1 MRSPSSFRYTYID
14 DEEQIEKCEI
24 YSFILKNMCFRNTS
38 KKQILL
44 PSHYRNRYYVQVVY
58 VYSTILSNYVQVVYV
73 YSTILSNS
81 HVHLELVTG
90 VGHLQFVLKKT

>member
-24 YSFILKNMCFRNTS
+24 YSFILKNMCFKNTS

-44 PSHYRNRYYVQVVY
+44 PCHYRNRY
-58 VYSTILSNYVQVVYV
+58 YVQVVYV

-90 VGHLQFVLKKT
+90 VGHLQFVLKK